1 MISCTLASG
10 RTSLRCVCMLHDGA
24 VSILSPPVPP
34 AQSPAERQLLRLDE
48 PAEAIACST
57 DGALLAVASHVGLC
71 VYCVDEG
78 LAIRRCWSA
87 PLHAHVRGLAISPA
101 AASGVVVAVA
111 GAPGLSLLDGEG
123 ASGSASGKRDAADE
137 GGGAALVRRRVLH
150 AGHLVCG
157 CALPL
162 HIPQW

>member
-57 DGALLAVASHVGLC
+57 DGALLAVASHVELC
-71 VYCVDEG
+71 IYCVDEG

-111 GAPGLSLLDGEG
+111 
-123 ASGSASGKRDAADE
+123 
-137 GGGAALVRRRVLH
+137 
-150 AGHLVCG
+150 
-157 CALPL
+157 
-162 HIPQW
+162 